1 MLDSAGRLWE
11 NPVKYSMASFLRIF
25 SLQKPRMGFDGSDPA
40 RPLLAVAGGGD
51 SLLSPDAL
59 PPETRAALRN
69 GTANVAAALPP
80 GVALLVPVEL
90 PALPP
95 KKLREILPHLLAAKL
110 PFPLSECLVR
120 FDLPESGAGTSA
132 MAHVV
137 RLRDIQERLEVLQT
151 AGCDPAHLIPPG
163 PAVWLRAA
171 ATQPLPPETPRAV
184 FFAGADKTLL
194 ASGHGNRLEA
204 IAVFPTASA
213 EREAVRR
220 LRMSFAGLPAGLCLV
235 LAGSRAAAL
244 ADALRPALPDAASAI
259 VPAPEGYL
267 AEALASPAADAFDF
281 RTGVAARAASERIWT
296 RAAWAGALAFAAA
309 AALALAAALFARS
322 EAAAA
327 LEDARRERT
336 AALTEL
342 AGRPISAR
350 GAAAAQMARAAAA
363 AEQDPTLLLPDAAAR
378 TPVVLR
384 AARENGIHLSHVRLD
399 PEGLAASGQAPSRE
413 ALDRFLAA
421 VHAAGIAA
429 APDEAP
435 RTEADGS
442 LSFFVHAGGKL
453 P

>member
-11 NPVKYSMASFLRIF
+11 NPVQYSMASFLRTF

-90 PALPP
+90 PALPQ

-171 ATQPLPPETPRAV
+171 ATQPLPP
-184 FFAGADKTLL
+184 
-194 ASGHGNRLEA
+194 GH
-204 IAVFPTASA
+204 P
-213 EREAVRR
+213 
-220 LRMSFAGLPAGLCLV
+220 
-235 LAGSRAAAL
+235 GS
-244 ADALRPALPDAASAI
+244 
-259 VPAPEGYL
+259 
-267 AEALASPAADAFDF
+267 
-281 RTGVAARAASERIWT
+281 AARI
-296 RAAWAGALAFAAA
+296 GA
-309 AALALAAALFARS
+309 R
-322 EAAAA
+322 
-327 LEDARRERT
+327 
-336 AALTEL
+336 
-342 AGRPISAR
+342 
-350 GAAAAQMARAAAA
+350 
-363 AEQDPTLLLPDAAAR
+363 
-378 TPVVLR
+378 
-384 AARENGIHLSHVRLD
+384 H
-399 PEGLAASGQAPSRE
+399 
-413 ALDRFLAA
+413 
-421 VHAAGIAA
+421 
-429 APDEAP
+429 
-435 RTEADGS
+435 
-442 LSFFVHAGGKL
+442 
-453 P
+453 